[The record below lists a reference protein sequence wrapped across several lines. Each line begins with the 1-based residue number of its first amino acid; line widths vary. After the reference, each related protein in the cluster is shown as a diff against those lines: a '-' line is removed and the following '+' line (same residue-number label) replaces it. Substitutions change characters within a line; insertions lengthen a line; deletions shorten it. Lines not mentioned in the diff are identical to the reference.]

1 MAKKKT
7 LQQSIDGALELLPP
21 VGQVVEFDTF
31 KGQLYATDPDGGKD
45 AFTHI
50 IKNNLVK
57 RDLVRNAEG
66 AMVVQLS
73 RKA

>member
-1 MAKKKT
+1 MATRT
-7 LQQSIDGALELLPP
+7 LQGSIDAALELLPAT
-21 VGQVVEFDTF
+21 GQKVEFDTF
-31 KGQLYATDPDGGKD
+31 KGQLYGADPDGGKD

-57 RDLVRNAEG
+57 RDLERNADG
-66 AMVVQLS
+66 KLVVMLS

>member
-1 MAKKKT
+1 MEKKT
-7 LQQSIDGALELLPP
+7 MQESINGALELLPP
-21 VGQVVEFDTF
+21 VGQTVEFNVF
-31 KGQLYATDPDGGKD
+31 KGQLYAADPDGGKD

-57 RDLVRNAEG
+57 RDLRRNEQG
-66 AMVVQLS
+66 EMVVDLS